1 MAPVGEDLWLP
12 VRGTDF
18 AAACSVVRTHN
29 ELVALAT
36 AVDLVIAVKPQ
47 PGSFGRAIKLP
58 PEIPVLLDIDDP
70 DLESITSKGNLPKA
84 IVKSIVRAPQFWAA
98 KRLARSVSR
107 YPKIVS
113 NPVLQ
118 KRYGGHIVPH
128 AREDNGPGDM
138 HTTTAPR
145 VVFVGTNRRHKGT
158 SLLREAVNRQS
169 HSGMTLIVTDAPPAD
184 ARAHERWVGQTSFS
198 KGLDLVASGD
208 IVVIP
213 SMPGEIHSQ
222 AQLPAKLIDAMM
234 AGRAVIVSDFA
245 PLRWAVGD
253 TGLVFRPGSA
263 DSLSRNLRRLTDP
276 HLRESLGQ
284 AARAR
289 ALDLFSVEAVRR
301 TFAAACKNAAQ
312 D

>member
-12 VRGTDF
+12 ARGTDF
-18 AAACSVVRTHN
+18 AAACSVVRN
-29 ELVALAT
+29 DDDLVALAT
-36 AVDLVIAVKPQ
+36 SADLVIAVKPQ

-84 IVKSIVRAPQFWAA
+84 MVKSVVRARQFWSA
-98 KRLARSVSR
+98 KRLARLVSR
-107 YPKIVS
+107 YPTIVS

-118 KRYGGHIVPH
+118 KRYGGIIVPH
-128 AREDNGPGDM
+128 AREDNGVGDM
-138 HTTTAPR
+138 HTSTTPK

-158 SLLREAVNRQS
+158 SLLREAVNRQAQD
-169 HSGMTLIVTDAPPAD
+169 GMTLVVTDSAPDD
-184 ARAHERWVGQTSFS
+184 ARAHERWVGQTSFDE
-198 KGLDLVASGD
+198 GLGLVASGD

-253 TGLVFRPGSA
+253 TGLVFHPGSA
-263 DSLSRNLRRLTDP
+263 DSLSQNLRRLTDP
-276 HLRESLGQ
+276 HLRQSLGL

-289 ALDLFSVEAVRR
+289 ALDLFSVEAVRQ
-301 TFAAACKNAAQ
+301 TFALACKNAVR